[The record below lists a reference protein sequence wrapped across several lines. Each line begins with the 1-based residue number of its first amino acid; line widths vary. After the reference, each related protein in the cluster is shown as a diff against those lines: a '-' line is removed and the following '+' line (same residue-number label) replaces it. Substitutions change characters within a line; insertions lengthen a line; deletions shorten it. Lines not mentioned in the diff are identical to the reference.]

1 MLENE
6 REWNLWGIFFLHFPF
21 LFYLYFVKSEWSVI
35 VLFFVMLKCGDL
47 LDLSMS
53 FCLDLGKGKGNAEN
67 GLRKGSERTRK
78 IGGKAS
84 VVKLVSQISV
94 HVL

>member
-1 MLENE
+1 MRGN
-6 REWNLWGIFFLHFPF
+6 GIFGVFFFLHFSF

-67 GLRKGSERTRK
+67 GLRKGSERTRN
-78 IGGKAS
+78 I
-84 VVKLVSQISV
+84 
-94 HVL
+94 